1 MKTLKKH
8 ALTLLMAMA
17 MMVSLVACGGGDGD
31 TSAAGTYNLTN
42 MNAGGV
48 SMDIAQIRE
57 QAGIEVNIVL
67 ELKEDG
73 NFSLDMSALGTNENI
88 SGTWKGDSTSVTM
101 TSEGQ
106 DVVATINGTTLTME
120 QDGQS
125 LTFEKA

>member
-17 MMVSLVACGGGDGD
+17 MMVSLVACTGGDGD

-48 SMDIAQIRE
+48 SMDIEQIRE

-73 NFSLDMSALGTNENI
+73 NFSLDMSALGTNESI

-101 TSEGQ
+101 TADGS
-106 DVVATINGTTLTME
+106 DVVATIDGTTLTME
-120 QDGQS
+120 QDGQT